1 MKRAVL
7 VFALV
12 VGSLVAGATNASA
25 ATYCSLDPTL
35 KVGVPLVKLG
45 LNVNL
50 LGSKVY
56 ASTNGS
62 STTFGGGLLLP

>member
-1 MKRAVL
+1 MAFAVSL
-7 VFALV
+7 CAL
-12 VGSLVAGATNASA
+12 LAGATTASA
-25 ATYCSLDPTL
+25 STYCSLDPTL
-35 KVGVPLVKLG
+35 GIGVPLVKLS